1 MAEKC
6 IYYITNMQ
14 SSNSIL
20 CLLQYIYMFPIKPI
34 FTAIMHILDTNQH
47 FLSYEYFVIQAI
59 PINDSQNQN
68 LKPSKNK
75 KVICQFV
82 TPNINFL

>member
-1 MAEKC
+1 
-6 IYYITNMQ
+6 
-14 SSNSIL
+14 
-20 CLLQYIYMFPIKPI
+20 MFPIKPI

-82 TPNINFL
+82 TPNINFFQVNKEIKYNVLTIFA